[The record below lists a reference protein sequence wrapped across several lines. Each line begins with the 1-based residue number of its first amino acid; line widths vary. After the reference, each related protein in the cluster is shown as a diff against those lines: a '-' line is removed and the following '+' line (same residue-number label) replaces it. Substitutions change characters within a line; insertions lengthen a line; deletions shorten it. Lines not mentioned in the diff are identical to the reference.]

1 LAWTDHRVN
10 TDIEIA
16 VGTID
21 EKFLLGER
29 DANDKPLGAHGIAL
43 ANPDADHFHIRN
55 EIPGVTD
62 KISIS
67 GTRFWEGSKEG
78 PMAKTAD

>member
-1 LAWTDHRVN
+1 LAWTDRGVN
-10 TDIEIA
+10 TDIELA

-21 EKFLLGER
+21 EKFLVGDR
-29 DANDKPLGAHGIAL
+29 DAEDKPLGAHGLAL
-43 ANPDADHFHIRN
+43 ANPEAEHFYIRN

-62 KISIS
+62 KIASS
-67 GTRFWEGSKEG
+67 GTRFWKGTKEG